1 MTHEMIQQK
10 LFALYDGP
18 LTEQERKLVEGHLAQ
33 CPECRKAI
41 AQWKAVSARL
51 FPAHTFSEAA
61 EDFFVAKVM
70 DRVRSSSMEA
80 GRALWGL
87 TLRWVL
93 PLVGSAAL
101 AGWVFFSVLPDS
113 TGLSSSNSLEAAFS
127 SQPVYSASS
136 GNGIMLASYSSSEE
150 IVP

>member
-18 LTEQERKLVEGHLAQ
+18 LTEKERKLVEGHLAQ

-41 AQWKAVSARL
+41 SQWKALSARL
-51 FPAHTFSEAA
+51 FPAQPYSEAT

-70 DRVRSSSMEA
+70 DRVRASSLET
-80 GRALWGL
+80 GKALWGL
-87 TLRWVL
+87 ALKWLL
-93 PLVGSAAL
+93 PLAGSAAL
-101 AGWVFFSVLPDS
+101 AGWVFFSVLPDTAS
-113 TGLSSSNSLEAAFS
+113 LSSNNTVEEAFS
-127 SQPVYSASS
+127 SQPTYSSS
-136 GNGIMLASYSSSEE
+136 TGNGITLASYSSEE